1 MTDSKGRSDFKGGRP
16 TKEVEDPDWRAR
28 FCEVLLATKS
38 RLTAA
43 EATPYNYDTIYKMLN
58 ENYSEY
64 DKHFAE
70 MVHLTEM
77 RFVARAEQ
85 VFWEALEQEPS
96 PRNRGWLAKEAL
108 KVLDRKRWSDKLD
121 VSIEH
126 KGVIK
131 FEANRQRMLAE
142 LAEEQMVALE
152 PARKALSD
160 GKSDYIE
167 VTDVEEVKELTHE

>member
-1 MTDSKGRSDFKGGRP
+1 MTDSKKRTTFNGGRP
-16 TKEVEDPDWRAR
+16 SKEMEDPDWRTT
-28 FCEVLLATKS
+28 FCEVLMATKS

-43 EATPYNYDTIYKMLN
+43 ESTPYSYDTIYKMLN
-58 ENYSEY
+58 ENYSEF
-64 DKHFAE
+64 DKNFAE

-121 VSIEH
+121 VSVEH
-126 KGVIK
+126 KGVVR
-131 FEANRQRMLAE
+131 FEANRQKLIAE
-142 LAEEQMVALE
+142 LAEEQYSAL
-152 PARKALSD
+152 PAARKALPS
-160 GKSDYIE
+160 GESEYIE
-167 VTDVEEVKELTHE
+167 AEVVQEKAQ